1 MLLPYPQNGK
11 FMISPDPRRGEI
23 RMLWKANDAAGAGA
37 VANNGGVLTFEWVD
51 RRTTLP
57 VTTLTIFPEDGVTY
71 QRVWTGEEDDR
82 AADRVYA
89 LQYGNNSDRRF
100 FFWMQELTDVQDG
113 EYARDINAYC
123 SDISGIC
130 AKKAREIAGDS
141 AVGGTAGGAGSVDS
155 ANLQAIMQGLA
166 GGSAP
171 AGSSPG
177 GASGD
182 ALSAIVQNLTSGASA
197 APSATPAPTGTSAT
211 PNAPPRPEGSAAAS
225 APGSAGAAAGGG
237 GGAITRE

>member
-1 MLLPYPQNGK
+1 
-11 FMISPDPRRGEI
+11 MISPDPRRGEI

-57 VTTLTIFPEDGVTY
+57 VTTLTIFPEDDVTY

-141 AVGGTAGGAGSVDS
+141 AVGGTAGGAAGAGSVDL

-177 GASGD
+177 GGASGD

-197 APSATPAPTGTSAT
+197 ASSATPAPTGTSAT

>member
-1 MLLPYPQNGK
+1 
-11 FMISPDPRRGEI
+11 MISPDPRRGEI

-57 VTTLTIFPEDGVTY
+57 ATTLTIFPEDGVTY
-71 QRVWTGEEDDR
+71 RRVWTGEGDDR
-82 AADRVYA
+82 EADRVYA

-130 AKKAREIAGDS
+130 AKKAREIAGNS
-141 AVGGTAGGAGSVDS
+141 AVGGTAGGAAGAGSVDS

-171 AGSSPG
+171 AGSSAG

-182 ALSAIVQNLTSGASA
+182 ALSAIVQNLTSGAASA

>member
-71 QRVWTGEEDDR
+71 QRVWTGGEDDR

-166 GGSAP
+166 GGGASA
-171 AGSSPG
+171 AASG

-197 APSATPAPTGTSAT
+197 APSATPAPTGASTT

>member
-1 MLLPYPQNGK
+1 
-11 FMISPDPRRGEI
+11 
-23 RMLWKANDAAGAGA
+23 MLWKANDAGATGAAA

-71 QRVWTGEEDDR
+71 KRVWTGGNDGGDDR
-82 AADRVYA
+82 AKDRVYC

-100 FFWMQELTDVQDG
+100 FFWMQELTDVKDG

-123 SDISGIC
+123 SDTSGIC
-130 AKKAREIAGDS
+130 AKKAREVAGDS
-141 AVGGTAGGAGSVDS
+141 ATATGGGAAGAGGSVDS
-155 ANLQAIMQGLA
+155 ANLQAIMQGLT
-166 GGSAP
+166 GGGAP
-171 AGSSPG
+171 AAASSG

-182 ALSAIVQNLTSGASA
+182 ALSAIMQNLTSGASA
-197 APSATPAPTGTSAT
+197 TPAPTGASAT
-211 PNAPPRPEGSAAAS
+211 PNAPPRPEGSAATS
-225 APGSAGAAAGGG
+225 APGSAGGAAGNG

>member
-1 MLLPYPQNGK
+1 
-11 FMISPDPRRGEI
+11 MISPDPRRGEI

-57 VTTLTIFPEDGVTY
+57 ATTLTIFPEDGVTY
-71 QRVWTGEEDDR
+71 RRVWTGEGDDR
-82 AADRVYA
+82 EADRVYA

-100 FFWMQELTDVQDG
+100 FFWMQELTDVRDG

-130 AKKAREIAGDS
+130 AKKAREIAGNS
-141 AVGGTAGGAGSVDS
+141 AVGGTATAGGAAGAGSVDS

-171 AGSSPG
+171 AGSSAG

-182 ALSAIVQNLTSGASA
+182 ALSAIVQNLTSGAASA

-225 APGSAGAAAGGG
+225 APGSAGAAAAGG